1 MTDNFENKV
10 AVDGPVVNEGELG
23 SSTFSPG
30 QVSPAGPLGLGQRW
44 TVTRKREVALRLLLG
59 EPVELLSRQLGV
71 EIFRLEQWREKAI
84 AGIDASL
91 KERKGDP
98 VKAELD
104 IAMKRIGGVDHAGG
118 TAGGQDGDVR
128 PFGAAEVAA
137 MSAATSPGTGLAYGL
152 QRVCA
157 AWSFARSSFYAMK
170 SRQQATAE
178 RPPAKR
184 RGPKPSISDEA
195 LLVAIEADLEASP
208 WEGEGHRKVWARLRV
223 CRGIRVSRKRVLRV
237 MRENNLLSPHRC
249 RRRGGNPHVGEIITH
264 APNLMWGTDGVRVF
278 TVDDG
283 WGWIFTAIEH
293 WNAECVGWHVCKRG
307 DRFAALQPIS
317 MGLARLYASTSA
329 GAARGL
335 ALRMDHGSQYLSDH
349 FTNQIKFW
357 GIQPSYAF
365 VEQPQ
370 TNGVAE
376 RFNRTLKEQIIHGRI
391 YRNIAELR
399 NAVRGFV
406 EQYNAQWIV
415 EKNGYLSPA
424 QARQA
429 WHTAMSLRPAA

>member
-1 MTDNFENKV
+1 M
-10 AVDGPVVNEGELG
+10 
-23 SSTFSPG
+23 
-30 QVSPAGPLGLGQRW
+30 
-44 TVTRKREVALRLLLG
+44 
-59 EPVELLSRQLGV
+59 
-71 EIFRLEQWREKAI
+71 
-84 AGIDASL
+84 
-91 KERKGDP
+91 
-98 VKAELD
+98 
-104 IAMKRIGGVDHAGG
+104 
-118 TAGGQDGDVR
+118 
-128 PFGAAEVAA
+128 
-137 MSAATSPGTGLAYGL
+137 
-152 QRVCA
+152 
-157 AWSFARSSFYAMK
+157 
-170 SRQQATAE
+170 
-178 RPPAKR
+178 
-184 RGPKPSISDEA
+184 
-195 LLVAIEADLEASP
+195 AIEADLEASP

-376 RFNRTLKEQIIHGRI
+376 RFNRTLKEQNHPWPHLPQHRGA
-391 YRNIAELR
+391 AER
-399 NAVRGFV
+399 RPRVRRTVQCPVDRGEERLPEPRSSSSGV
-406 EQYNAQWIV
+406 AHRDV
-415 EKNGYLSPA
+415 T
-424 QARQA
+424 QARRMRQ
-429 WHTAMSLRPAA
+429 TCVQGTGCDT

>member
-1 MTDNFENKV
+1 
-10 AVDGPVVNEGELG
+10 
-23 SSTFSPG
+23 
-30 QVSPAGPLGLGQRW
+30 
-44 TVTRKREVALRLLLG
+44 
-59 EPVELLSRQLGV
+59 
-71 EIFRLEQWREKAI
+71 
-84 AGIDASL
+84 
-91 KERKGDP
+91 
-98 VKAELD
+98 
-104 IAMKRIGGVDHAGG
+104 
-118 TAGGQDGDVR
+118 
-128 PFGAAEVAA
+128 

-152 QRVCA
+152 RRVCA
-157 AWSFARSSFYAMK
+157 AWGMARSSFYAMT
-170 SRQQATAE
+170 SGQHAE
-178 RPPAKR
+178 PPPAKR
-184 RGPKPSISDEA
+184 RGPKPAISDQA

-208 WEGEGHRKVWARLRV
+208 WEGEGYRKVWARLRV
-223 CRGIRVSRKRVLRV
+223 CRDIRVARKRVLRL

-249 RRRGGNPHVGEIITH
+249 RRRGGNPHDGEIITH

-283 WGWIFTAIEH
+283 WGWIFTAVEH

-317 MGLARLYASTSA
+317 MGLAGLYGSTAA

-365 VEQPQ
+365 VAEPQ

-399 NAVRGFV
+399 DAVRDFV
-406 EQYNAQWIV
+406 ELYNAQWIV

-424 QARQA
+424 QARQVFSPRLA
-429 WHTAMSLRPAA
+429 EHVLMPQPTDGLINQIGDPGLVRSTFLIICRDLIRRNEVGLCGAHLRACQEHYQRTAGSLRLASLVRHGSQCTGRSGCPGPRSDRFAGSKHTRIKWASRASSVITATCRPAFVSDPTDCFAAQNS